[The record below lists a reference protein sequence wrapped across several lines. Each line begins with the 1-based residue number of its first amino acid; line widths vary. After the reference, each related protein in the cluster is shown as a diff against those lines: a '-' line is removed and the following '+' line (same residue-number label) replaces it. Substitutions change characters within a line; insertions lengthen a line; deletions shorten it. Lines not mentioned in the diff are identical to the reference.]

1 MPKTRWTFAWV
12 PHGAGATKSITVSRW
27 ALRALMGTGAVLGIG
42 LVAFVTAAI
51 SRAIDISRLER
62 LERVNLLLTQELV
75 NARQL
80 LEEVSDTMA
89 LIMARDRQVRL
100 LAGLEENDPDV
111 QQAGIGGP
119 TGEMSDDDQLLAGD
133 IDGRTALALRNDV
146 GGLTRRANFLAR
158 SFLEAQ
164 ESLQVHIHR
173 LAQTPSISP
182 TRGWLTS
189 RFAQARMHP
198 IYHEA
203 RPHEGIDISAP
214 LGTPIIA
221 PAGGLVIEVSPNE
234 PGYGKTVRI
243 DHGYGVVTRY
253 AHCSKILV
261 RVGQRVRRGAEIA
274 LVGSTGISTSP
285 HLHYEVEVW
294 GRTVD
299 PRNYIFPET
308 IVD

>member
-12 PHGAGATKSITVSRW
+12 PHGSGTTRTVTVSSW
-27 ALRALMGTGAVLGIG
+27 LLRTVLGTGAVLGIG
-42 LVAFVTAAI
+42 LLGFATAAVT
-51 SRAIDISRLER
+51 RAIDITRLER

-75 NARQL
+75 RTRAL
-80 LEEVSDTMA
+80 LDNVSDTIA
-89 LIMARDRQVRL
+89 TIMVRDQQVRL
-100 LAGLEENDPDV
+100 LAGLEARDPGV

-119 TGEMSDDDQLLAGD
+119 SGELSANDQLLAAD
-133 IDGRTALALRNDV
+133 IDGRTALQLRNDV
-146 GGLTRRANFLAR
+146 EALTRRANLLAR
-158 SFLEAQ
+158 SFQEAHD
-164 ESLQVHIHR
+164 SLQVHVHR

-182 TRGWLTS
+182 TSGWLTS

-198 IYHEA
+198 IYHQA

-214 LGTPIIA
+214 IGTPIVA
-221 PAGGLVIEVSPNE
+221 PAGGLVIEVQLDE
-234 PGYGKTVRI
+234 PGYGRTVRI

-261 RVGQRVRRGAEIA
+261 RIGQRVKRGDEIA
-274 LVGSTGISTSP
+274 LVGNTGISTSP

-299 PRNYIFPET
+299 PRKYIFPET